1 MSILAILANIITIIF
16 FLVVLSYYV
25 LIFIKPKKKK
35 FGKIGKSLTIIIPA
49 YNEEPYIKDCLSAAI
64 NADFNGQKNII
75 VVDDGSRDKT
85 ILEIKKSIKENPGK
99 CAVKLIKL
107 KHNGKSNAINTA
119 LKYTQSELVAIVD
132 ADSIIAKDA
141 LIELAKVL
149 SPKEYAGACGVIKLK
164 NKKKFIS
171 LWVHIE
177 QLYNS
182 LIRML
187 FSKIHANIV
196 TPGPLSMYKRKALE
210 KINGFSTKGFSEDVD
225 VTIRLIRKGY
235 KIAFSEKSVT
245 ETNMPYTV
253 KGFGKQRTRFAKG
266 WLNIF
271 KKHMQIGKTIIDIYS
286 LPLMLFTYIQGVIMG
301 IVTIYNITQGYILYF
316 SSKGIIFSGEVLKYF
331 LEWFSIAGVIRWVTN
346 IINGNI
352 ELSFLVAISIIVTL
366 ISYPLYLVAIVKY
379 EKKFTL
385 WHLIPLLFMA
395 PFWFVIMI
403 IYIINIPEYFKK
415 HQYNIWEKCN

>member
-1 MSILAILANIITIIF
+1 
-16 FLVVLSYYV
+16 
-25 LIFIKPKKKK
+25 
-35 FGKIGKSLTIIIPA
+35 
-49 YNEEPYIKDCLSAAI
+49 
-64 NADFNGQKNII
+64 
-75 VVDDGSRDKT
+75 
-85 ILEIKKSIKENPGK
+85 
-99 CAVKLIKL
+99 
-107 KHNGKSNAINTA
+107 
-119 LKYTQSELVAIVD
+119 
-132 ADSIIAKDA
+132 
-141 LIELAKVL
+141 
-149 SPKEYAGACGVIKLK
+149 
-164 NKKKFIS
+164 
-171 LWVHIE
+171 
-177 QLYNS
+177 
-182 LIRML
+182 
-187 FSKIHANIV
+187 
-196 TPGPLSMYKRKALE
+196 
-210 KINGFSTKGFSEDVD
+210 
-225 VTIRLIRKGY
+225 
-235 KIAFSEKSVT
+235 
-245 ETNMPYTV
+245 MPYTV